1 MNKLEVND
9 KQLQLIQNALDFY
22 SRVGIG
28 QFTVIKEHPTF
39 EKILEDHC
47 RPNKK
52 IEVGDRTPQGEIL
65 EIKDGKALINGS
77 VKDGRWNEEPEWK
90 DVKNVVLSTDYT
102 KYHTIRDNVDD
113 MLLFPRNGLLCD
125 NTLTKHASLGINNK
139 KVDKTCR
146 MAFDIVQV
154 IRHERWKKNPKR
166 SSMTVDSHIHFT
178 HREDN
183 TSELIKCYLKED

>member
-9 KQLQLIQNALDFY
+9 EQLQLIQNALDFY
-22 SRVGIG
+22 ARVGIG
-28 QFTVIKEHPTF
+28 QFNVIKEHPTF

-47 RPNKK
+47 RPKKK
-52 IEVGDRTPQGEIL
+52 IEVGDKTPQGEIL

-77 VKDGRWNEEPEWK
+77 VKDGKWNEEPEWK
-90 DVKNVVLSTDYT
+90 DVKDVVLSTDYAL
-102 KYHTIRDNVDD
+102 YHTIQDNVDD

-125 NTLTKHASLGINNK
+125 NILTKHASLGIHNK

-154 IRHERWKKNPKR
+154 IRHEYWKKNPKR
-166 SSMTVDSHIHFT
+166 SNMTVDSHIHFT

-183 TSELIKCYLKED
+183 TSKLVKCYLE